1 MFDLFA
7 KRLSADEAHKVAQ
20 RIYSWYLDTNPSDR
34 LIINNAESIFE
45 WGLNLRAGGY
55 GEDLREYKVTDHE
68 GKAIMRQARYWHTKH
83 DDEAREKAA
92 EAFIERQEKAA
103 KETLEQPEAE
113 AKGVYHSTYDEAP
126 MVNRRID
133 WDSIR
138 RTEDF
143 FSDTPFLDNVTWKG
157 RG

>member
-1 MFDLFA
+1 MVL
-7 KRLSADEAHKVAQ
+7 RYQS
-20 RIYSWYLDTNPSDR
+20 SDR

-55 GEDLREYKVTDHE
+55 GEDLREYKVTDDE

-83 DDEAREKAA
+83 DDETREKRAQ
-92 EAFIERQEKAA
+92 AFIEREEKTA
-103 KETLEQPEAE
+103 KEAIKQQKEAIE
-113 AKGVYHSTYDEAP
+113 RQEAQAKGVYLPVDEAP

-133 WDSIR
+133 WASIR
-138 RTEDF
+138 RTEQF